1 MSGERTSVGESRSI
15 AASWYVR
22 DFPAPVGITASVSLP
37 AERSTYDGLL
47 SRPKVVEPEELA
59 KRGTKIGHPNECT
72 VGGGALP
79 CRLRA
84 VPVTRA

>member
-1 MSGERTSVGESRSI
+1 MFFLGNSI
-15 AASWYVR
+15 GADEALRLNIVNR
-22 DFPAPVGITASVSLP
+22 
-37 AERSTYDGLL
+37 
-47 SRPKVVEPEELA
+47 VVEPEELA

-72 VGGGALP
+72 GGGGALP